1 MSIKVAIPIWKERIS
16 PVMDSAGQLMVAD
29 FDNGHIVGENRVAIP
44 QLHSVQIAR
53 FICDLGVDILI
64 CGAISQELETML
76 ASSGVEVNPFFRG
89 TIEEIIAAFCNGNLK
104 EERYYLP
111 GCRNSGRGR
120 GRGRCQGRRGM
131 RRGRFN

>member
-1 MSIKVAIPIWKERIS
+1 
-16 PVMDSAGQLMVAD
+16 MDSAGQLMVAD
-29 FDNGHIVGENRVAIP
+29 FDNGHIVSENTVAIP
-44 QLHSVQIAR
+44 QLHAVQKAR
-53 FICDLGVDILI
+53 FICNLGVNILI

-111 GCRNSGRGR
+111 GCRNGGRGR